1 MRPVDI
7 VGTLC
12 SIEGVE
18 ASDIG
23 VINVQDIS
31 TFVEVLNNKGDM
43 VLKALQSKNIKGRPR
58 KLLKLKCNKN
68 LIVIKIYSEKITT

>member
-1 MRPVDI
+1 MCIRDR
-7 VGTLC
+7 
-12 SIEGVE
+12 VE

-43 VLKALQSKNIKGRPR
+43 VLKAC
-58 KLLKLKCNKN
+58 LLYTSHFLFFKF
-68 LIVIKIYSEKITT
+68 